1 MHPMTQL
8 KAPDLLDRD
17 KNSMFDIICSVLYT
31 SLPLIL
37 SLQLNYFTTFV
48 NIFIIGNKKIIKEIM
63 EARTN

>member
-1 MHPMTQL
+1 MHPMTLL

-17 KNSMFDIICSVLYT
+17 KNSMFDIMCSILYT

-48 NIFIIGNKKIIKEIM
+48 NIFAIGKSKNI
-63 EARTN
+63 

>member
-17 KNSMFDIICSVLYT
+17 KNSMFDIICSILYT

-63 EARTN
+63 AARTS